1 MKYVQS
7 GINSQG
13 GMTYVE
19 SNRDEHKNV
28 ARANAG
34 SRAARRGGS
43 LDEHLD
49 LEHNHV
55 HIVGCGVVRCQPVC
69 MHMSIKHEGHL

>member
-7 GINSQG
+7 GINSKG

-49 LEHNHV
+49 LEHDHV
-55 HIVGCGVVRCQPVC
+55 HVVRCSVIRRQRV
-69 MHMSIKHEGHL
+69 

>member
-1 MKYVQS
+1 M
-7 GINSQG
+7 I
-13 GMTYVE
+13 THVE
-19 SNRDEHKNV
+19 GNRDEHKNV

-49 LEHNHV
+49 AEHDLV
-55 HIVGCGVVRCQPVC
+55 HLGRGRRVRVQTTYTVTF
-69 MHMSIKHEGHL
+69 IDVEYAR